1 MMTLSRHIFF
11 VCIYLYI
18 YLWLLKIDQ
27 RIPSFILIFKQFSII
42 LFASIENMENE
53 CILDKVIKIKT
64 LHSTVVLGVG
74 YTVLTFLLFV

>member
-1 MMTLSRHIFF
+1 
-11 VCIYLYI
+11 
-18 YLWLLKIDQ
+18 
-27 RIPSFILIFKQFSII
+27 
-42 LFASIENMENE
+42 MENE